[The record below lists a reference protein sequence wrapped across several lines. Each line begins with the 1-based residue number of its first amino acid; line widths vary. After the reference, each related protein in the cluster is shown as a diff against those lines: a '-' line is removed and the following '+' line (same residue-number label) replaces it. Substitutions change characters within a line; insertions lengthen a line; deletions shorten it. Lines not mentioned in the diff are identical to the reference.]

1 MRNFV
6 KATIVVTAALL
17 ASSAAAQNRVVIDLN
32 APMPEFS
39 QADYDKMLACS
50 LERYP
55 EITRRY
61 SEYHLLRRDKQS
73 PAENEA
79 DPDSGIMWEALD
91 GCYLLGPGPIPF
103 NIDALVL
110 DWGIAHGMEPMKVTD
125 LNVMADCI
133 TEYAADHIDRVLNA
147 RNELEELVAFRNFR
161 VAMCDFSGL
170 SKFDK
175 SDMVEVVRI
184 LLARKSASEGEK

>member
-1 MRNFV
+1 MRLFV
-6 KATIVVTAALL
+6 RAAIGVTAALI
-17 ASSAAAQNRVVIDLN
+17 ASTIAAQERAVIDLN

-50 LERYP
+50 LEKYP

-79 DPDSGIMWEALD
+79 DPDSGIMWKALD

-110 DWGIAHGMEPMKVTD
+110 DWGIAHGMKPMKVTNLD
-125 LNVMADCI
+125 VMVDCI

-147 RNELEELVAFRNFR
+147 RNDLEELVAFRKFR

-175 SDMVEVVRI
+175 SDMDEVVRI
-184 LLARKSASEGEK
+184 LRARKTASEGTE